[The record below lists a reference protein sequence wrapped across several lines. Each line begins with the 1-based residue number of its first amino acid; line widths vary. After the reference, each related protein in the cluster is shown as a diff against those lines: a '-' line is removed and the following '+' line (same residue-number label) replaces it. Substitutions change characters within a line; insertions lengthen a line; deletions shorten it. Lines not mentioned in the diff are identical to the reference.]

1 MLRQISAILLLS
13 LFVFNSIGLK
23 LVVNSALAKADKAIE
38 ISLDNKTYNEADLF
52 IAKVPINLPYQNN
65 WTGFERVD
73 GEITIAGETYR
84 YVQRKVENDTM
95 FLQCIRN
102 VEKTKILQKANDYF
116 DRTNDVATNNH
127 LAKKSSSDHSISS
140 KYQVEDFLNNS
151 LQWQI
156 LSYGYSKHYST
167 QNIESNGSNYLQQL
181 IRPPQA

>member
-1 MLRQISAILLLS
+1 MIRQISAILLLS

-52 IAKVPINLPYQNN
+52 VAKVSINLPYQNN

-102 VEKTKILQKANDYF
+102 VEKINILQKANDYF
-116 DRTNDVATNNH
+116 DKINDYAADNH
-127 LAKKSSSDHSISS
+127 LANKSSSSHSISS
-140 KYQVEDFLNNS
+140 KYQVEDFVNDNC
-151 LQWQI
+151 QWQV
-156 LSYGYSKHYST
+156 LS
-167 QNIESNGSNYLQQL
+167 
-181 IRPPQA
+181 

>member
-1 MLRQISAILLLS
+1 MIRQISAILLLS

-38 ISLDNKTYNEADLF
+38 ISLDNKTYHEADLF
-52 IAKVPINLPYQNN
+52 VVKVPINLPYQNN

-73 GEITIAGETYR
+73 GEITIAGESYR

-102 VEKTKILQKANDYF
+102 VEKINILQKANDYF
-116 DRTNDVATNNH
+116 DKINDDAADNH
-127 LAKKSSSDHSISS
+127 LANKSSSNHSISL
-140 KYQVEDFLNNS
+140 KYQLEDFVNDS
-151 LQWQI
+151 CQWQV
-156 LSYGYSKHYST
+156 LCFTGSMHYST
-167 QNIESNGSNYLQQL
+167 QNINRKSYNYLQQL